1 MAVKFLSDEWAQ
13 ALKTELNA
21 SDSFKEAATGKTAT
35 IQQVI
40 SGGADE
46 IHYWISLADGAIDMG
61 IGDAESPDAT
71 ITESY
76 EVAVALAKS
85 ELSPVTA
92 FMTGSQDRGEHG
104 HAAGCRTSWP
114 CCGGDGR
121 DRRGLR
127 GSFSSSPT
135 ASSARASSRPSAFIT
150 SASANPSCV
159 PILT

>member
-40 SGGADE
+40 SGGGDE

-61 IGDAESPDAT
+61 IGDADTPDAT

-85 ELSPVTA
+85 TTRKTLPRSCQMLRATTGAPLKPV
-92 FMTGSQDRGEHG
+92 
-104 HAAGCRTSWP
+104 
-114 CCGGDGR
+114 
-121 DRRGLR
+121 
-127 GSFSSSPT
+127 
-135 ASSARASSRPSAFIT
+135 
-150 SASANPSCV
+150 
-159 PILT
+159 